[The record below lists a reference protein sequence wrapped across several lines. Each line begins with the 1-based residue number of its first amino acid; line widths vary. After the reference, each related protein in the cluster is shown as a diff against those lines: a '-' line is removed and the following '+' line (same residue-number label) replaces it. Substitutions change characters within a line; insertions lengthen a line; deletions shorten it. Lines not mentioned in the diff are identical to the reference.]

1 MAKKKIKT
9 AEADEAI
16 AHRIS
21 RIEGQLRGIK
31 KMIGE
36 KKDCVGIMTQIMA
49 VREAISM
56 LGMEVLKDDFVC
68 KWEKNKK
75 LDETYLK
82 TIFKMN

>member
-1 MAKKKIKT
+1 MAKKEIT
-9 AEADEAI
+9 ALGANEAVT
-16 AHRIS
+16 HRIS

-49 VREAISM
+49 VREAVSM

-75 LDETYLK
+75 LDEAYLK
-82 TIFKMN
+82 TIFKIN

>member
-1 MAKKKIKT
+1 MAKKKSK
-9 AEADEAI
+9 AADANEAVV
-16 AHRIS
+16 HRIS

-31 KMIGE
+31 KMIEE

-49 VREAISM
+49 AREAVSM

>member
-1 MAKKKIKT
+1 MARKKIKP
-9 AEADEAI
+9 ADANEAV

-49 VREAISM
+49 IREAVSM
-56 LGMEVLKDDFVC
+56 LGMEVLKDDIVC

-75 LDETYLK
+75 LDEAYLK

>member
-1 MAKKKIKT
+1 MAEKKIKS
-9 AEADEAI
+9 ADAGEAV

-31 KMIGE
+31 KMIEE

-49 VREAISM
+49 AREAVSM

-75 LDETYLK
+75 IDEAYLK

>member
-1 MAKKKIKT
+1 MAKKKSK
-9 AEADEAI
+9 AADANEAVD
-16 AHRIS
+16 HRIS

-49 VREAISM
+49 VREAVSM

>member
-1 MAKKKIKT
+1 MAKKKIK
-9 AEADEAI
+9 AMDANEAVT
-16 AHRIS
+16 HRIS

-31 KMIGE
+31 KMIGG

-49 VREAISM
+49 VREAVSM

>member
-1 MAKKKIKT
+1 MVQKKIKA
-9 AEADEAI
+9 AETNEAV

-31 KMIGE
+31 KMIEE
-36 KKDCVGIMTQIMA
+36 KKDCIGIMTQIMA
-49 VREAISM
+49 VREAVSM